1 MSVLGTVTPL
11 GERSRNGGFR
21 RTALLYTA
29 SSTAAAAG
37 LGALLALVARG
48 VSRLPAL
55 HVPALAFAA
64 AVGAAALAIDVS
76 NRADRLPHMR
86 RQVSDAW
93 LGKFR
98 PTIYAIGF
106 GGQLGVAFTTHLVSA
121 AAYAGFVFAALTK
134 APAAGALVGA
144 SFGLTRGLLVY
155 LGARATDPVELA
167 QLHRRVLGGERRVR
181 STLRALEAALAF
193 TAILAAAGQL

>member
-37 LGALLALVARG
+37 LGALLALIARG
-48 VSRLPAL
+48 VSRLPAV

-76 NRADRLPHMR
+76 KRADRLPHMR
-86 RQVSDAW
+86 RQVNDAW

-98 PTIYAIGF
+98 PTIYAVGF

-121 AAYAGFVFAALTK
+121 AAYAGFVFAALTQ
-134 APAAGALVGA
+134 APAAG
-144 SFGLTRGLLVY
+144 
-155 LGARATDPVELA
+155 
-167 QLHRRVLGGERRVR
+167 
-181 STLRALEAALAF
+181 RALRGAVWRPSGVILVLRCPRAATTRA
-193 TAILAAAGQL
+193 

>member
-1 MSVLGTVTPL
+1 VLGTVTPL

-21 RTALLYTA
+21 RTAILYTA

-37 LGALLALVARG
+37 LGALLAVIAKG

-64 AVGAAALAIDVS
+64 AVGAVAFALDLS
-76 NRADRLPHMR
+76 NRADRLPHMH
-86 RQVSDAW
+86 RQVNDAW
-93 LGKFR
+93 LGRFR

-121 AAYAGFVFAALTK
+121 AAYAGFVFAALTQ

-144 SFGLTRGLLVY
+144 AFGLTRGLLVY
-155 LGARATDPVELA
+155 LAASASDTVELA
-167 QLHRRVLGGERRVR
+167 RLHRRVLGGERRIR
-181 STLRALEAALAF
+181 STLRSLEAALAL
-193 TAILAAAGQL
+193 TAILAASGQL

>member
-37 LGALLALVARG
+37 LGALLALIARG
-48 VSRLPAL
+48 VSRLPAG

-76 NRADRLPHMR
+76 KRADRLPHMR
-86 RQVSDAW
+86 RQVNDAW

-121 AAYAGFVFAALTK
+121 AAYAGFVFAALTQ
-134 APAAGALVGA
+134 APAAGAPVRA
-144 SFGLTRGLLVY
+144 AFGLTRGVLVY
-155 LGARATDPVELA
+155 LRARAAPTTQLA
-167 QLHRRVLGGERRVR
+167 RVHPPARGRARPRPPPPR
-181 STLRALEAALAF
+181 SPPAARA
-193 TAILAAAGQL
+193 